1 MGDYFDST
9 IMWCFQTSEHYVMA
23 GVLIST
29 EGKFSLSPSRSPSGG
44 LPGRRSEKGGMV
56 LN

>member
-23 GVLIST
+23 GVLISA
-29 EGKFSLSPSRSPSGG
+29 EGKFSLSPSRSRLGG